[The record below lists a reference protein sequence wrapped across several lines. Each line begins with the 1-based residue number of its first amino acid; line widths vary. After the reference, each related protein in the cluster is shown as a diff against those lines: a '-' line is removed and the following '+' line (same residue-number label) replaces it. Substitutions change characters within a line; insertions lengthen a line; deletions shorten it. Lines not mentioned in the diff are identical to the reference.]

1 MFDIL
6 QFITHFMDDCFDCA
20 HVNEGPENLATIEPQ
35 TVHNEGQASQR
46 QPNQWS
52 LVSMRK
58 LSMEMEKQNHY
69 ESLRDLI
76 ESLFLLG
83 LEPSC
88 MA

>member
-1 MFDIL
+1 
-6 QFITHFMDDCFDCA
+6 MDDCFDCA
-20 HVNEGPENLATIEPQ
+20 HVKEGPENLATIEPQ
-35 TVHNEGQASQR
+35 TVHKR